1 MRNPAL
7 AIRTNETD
15 SDDRETG
22 QRAAWRAPCLRRIEA
37 ADAANGGT
45 MGDDGLGD
53 FNS

>member
-7 AIRTNETD
+7 GIRTNETD
-15 SDDRETG
+15 SDDQKTE
-22 QRAAWRAPCLRRIEA
+22 QRSAWRAPRLRTIDA
-37 ADAANGGT
+37 AEAANGGT